1 MAIAGMWES
10 SVDNSETAS
19 VGVRHSRC
27 SEKRGHAGI
36 EIRPIARFSG
46 SVDVMYLSV
55 GSDTWQNCV
64 AKFLA
69 CQIKSIMQINFRT
82 YGRICRVLFWPLK

>member
-1 MAIAGMWES
+1 MVIAGMWES
-10 SVDNSETAS
+10 SVDNSETAF

-46 SVDVMYLSV
+46 SVDVMCLSA
-55 GSDTWQNCV
+55 GSDTWQNYV

-69 CQIKSIMQINFRT
+69 CQIKSNADELWDVREN
-82 YGRICRVLFWPLK
+82 L